1 MSTILII
8 IFIIILI
15 GILEDLVQNKHK
27 NKLNIIL
34 NDDYIF
40 KQYLFTKTE
49 LSFYYNLKK
58 MTDEL
63 NLEIFTKTR
72 VIDLIEIKKNK
83 NWTKNFNKLKA
94 KHIDFII
101 CKKNGEILTYIELDD
116 YSHNR
121 KKVIKRDELINN
133 LFNDNSKHKIFRVK
147 VQNDYS
153 IFINELKNYLISE
166 KTQ

>member
-133 LFNDNSKHKIFRVK
+133 LFNANSKHKIFRVK

-166 KTQ
+166 KMQ